1 MLTVFFLKN
10 RSTGVSR
17 KVFETY
23 MTDERPPLLESIEE
37 IESYELWFPADGAA
51 YDSIEA
57 LTFSG
62 GDAMDRGLG
71 SPIAEELHETGS
83 QYIDFEAEEFLV
95 MESVRTF

>member
-10 RSTGVSR
+10 RLTSVSR
-17 KVFETY
+17 EVFETY
-23 MTDERPPLLESIEE
+23 MTDERPLLLKSIEE
-37 IESYELWFPADGAA
+37 IENYELWLPADGAA

-57 LTFSG
+57 LTFSD

-83 QYIDFEAEEFLV
+83 QYIDFETEEFML
-95 MESVRTF
+95 MESAQTF